1 MTTTTENFG
10 WVIEGAWSHVTK
22 PDYWQGSSAWGQD
35 PDLALRFARKPDL
48 TNGEMRRRIV
58 EFFGPEVDAALQARF
73 DGTGPDASP
82 VR

>member
-1 MTTTTENFG
+1 MTPKEIEFG
-10 WVIEGAWSHVTK
+10 TDIAERAMIWV
-22 PDYWQGSSAWGQD
+22 
-35 PDLALRFARKPDL
+35 LFARKPDL